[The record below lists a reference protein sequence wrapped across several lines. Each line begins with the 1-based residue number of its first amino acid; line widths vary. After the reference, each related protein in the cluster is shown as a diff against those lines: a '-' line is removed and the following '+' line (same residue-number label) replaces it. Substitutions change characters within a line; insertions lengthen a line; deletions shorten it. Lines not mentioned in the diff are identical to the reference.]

1 MSSPTCLY
9 LYSGTFGFRLIL
21 LPYLLIMAN
30 DPFDDS
36 HYLPSPPTATTP
48 TNLPTPIHQ
57 MEDITSASYI
67 PRMARTIPHSTTVH
81 TIFIKKI
88 TYPMTS
94 RPDELWILERTDDGQ
109 ETWRTVETFLENL
122 QLSQDPGALRTT
134 ANQWRHYYEVPPIS
148 SSSSMP
154 SLFPVLPHP
163 EHTNVHF
170 GQPVSVIPDHTYILQ
185 SCWGRSA
192 QHHSQG
198 SPTSLYWPPWRSTPP
213 TSPPG
218 PTRGTMISSTALAPI
233 TSTHGHQHPEQ
244 PDAVDMSDSS
254 V

>member
-154 SLFPVLPHP
+154 SLFPVLPHLN
-163 EHTNVHF
+163 T
-170 GQPVSVIPDHTYILQ
+170 QMYILDN
-185 SCWGRSA
+185 RSPSSRIIRTFFNHVGEDPHNIIHKA
-192 QHHSQG
+192 LLHRFIGHHG
-198 SPTSLYWPPWRSTPP
+198 
-213 TSPPG
+213 
-218 PTRGTMISSTALAPI
+218 ALHHRLHLQAL
-233 TSTHGHQHPEQ
+233 HV
-244 PDAVDMSDSS
+244 AL
-254 V
+254 